1 MSQTYPNSIL
11 TMNTRQQ
18 APKSSKKRSS
28 TETKALFSTDVL
40 STDVLSTDVLSTDD
54 DGKELDVITP
64 AALQMEGNEG
74 ISLTAKPEP
83 KRKRNHKDPP
93 HSSKLSDPD
102 SIHFKYHKLPVENSD
117 AKKTENS
124 ASQKSKTASQDFL
137 ASDADYDSDMKSIC
151 DAHGLPVDTVR
162 SPTPM
167 QRPFLTDDDDDDDDS
182 VLKVALDRISRDKRQ
197 AK

>member
-1 MSQTYPNSIL
+1 
-11 TMNTRQQ
+11 MNTRQQ

-74 ISLTAKPEP
+74 DSLTAKPEP
-83 KRKRNHKDPP
+83 KLKRNHKRP
-93 HSSKLSDPD
+93 HSSKLSDPE

-117 AKKTENS
+117 AKKVENS
-124 ASQKSKTASQDFL
+124 ASEKSKTASQEYL
-137 ASDADYDSDMKSIC
+137 ASDTDYDSDMKSIC
-151 DAHGLPVDTVR
+151 DAHGLSDTVR

-167 QRPFLTDDDDDDDDS
+167 QKKFSTDDDDDDDDS

-197 AK
+197 AE

>member
-1 MSQTYPNSIL
+1 
-11 TMNTRQQ
+11 MNTRQQ

-74 ISLTAKPEP
+74 DSLTAKPEP

-102 SIHFKYHKLPVENSD
+102 SIHFKNHKLPVENSD
-117 AKKTENS
+117 AKKIEKS
-124 ASQKSKTASQDFL
+124 ASQKSKTASQEYL
-137 ASDADYDSDMKSIC
+137 ASDTDYDSDMKSIC
-151 DAHGLPVDTVR
+151 DAHGLSDTVR

-167 QRPFLTDDDDDDDDS
+167 QKKFSTDDDDDDDDS

-197 AK
+197 AE

>member
-1 MSQTYPNSIL
+1 
-11 TMNTRQQ
+11 MNTRKQ
-18 APKSSKKRSS
+18 APKSSKKRPSRA
-28 TETKALFSTDVL
+28 TKAALL
-40 STDVLSTDVLSTDD
+40 LTDVLSTDVLSTDD

-93 HSSKLSDPD
+93 HSSKLSDSD
-102 SIHFKYHKLPVENSD
+102 SIHFKYHKLPMENSD
-117 AKKTENS
+117 AKKTEKS

-151 DAHGLPVDTVR
+151 DAHGLTVDTVR

>member
-64 AALQMEGNEG
+64 AALQMEENEG

-102 SIHFKYHKLPVENSD
+102 SIHYKYHKLPVENSD
-117 AKKTENS
+117 AKKTEKS
-124 ASQKSKTASQDFL
+124 ASQKPKTASQDFL

-151 DAHGLPVDTVR
+151 DAHGLSDTVR